1 MIGMGIAPGLS
12 RSFSAESWHMIDGA
26 IWKEERKSAFDAIN
40 NDADIQI
47 IGSDI
52 DPAAIAAARQNAL
65 EAGVSDAISFHIA
78 DVASLA
84 SDVKRGVII
93 TNPPYGERI
102 GDRQAIDKIY
112 ASLSRFLKNHKDWSL
127 FLVTTDKEVE
137 QTVMGRPADRRRKL
151 YNGRLEVCYYQFHG
165 EKP

>member
-12 RSFSAESWHMIDGA
+12 RAFSAESWHMIDSA
-26 IWKEERKSAFDAIN
+26 IWKEERKSAFDAIR

-52 DPAAIAAARQNAL
+52 DPTAIAAARQNAL
-65 EAGVSDAISFHIA
+65 EAGVSDSISFHIA
-78 DVASLA
+78 DVANLA
-84 SDVKRGVII
+84 SDVQRGVII

-112 ASLSRFLKNHKDWSL
+112 ASLNRFLKNHKDWSL
-127 FLVTTDKEVE
+127 FLVTSDKDAE
-137 QTVMGRPADRRRKL
+137 QAVMGRPADRRRKL